1 MPGSQIGTLS
11 ERSLHAA
18 LKEWIAE
25 PGDELEKKVGG
36 YVVDIVRD
44 GQLIEIQTR
53 HFHAIRRKLKALVKD
68 HPVRLVYP
76 VVTRKWIVKIA
87 GDGETQ
93 LERRR
98 SPQRNSIYTVF
109 RELVSFPALVSHPNF
124 TIEVVFV
131 HIDEV
136 RVDDGQ
142 GSWRRGGW
150 SIVDQKL
157 VEVEDQVRLASVK
170 DWLTL
175 IPGDLEDPFTTR
187 DLSQAI
193 GERLRLAQSMA
204 YCLYEMGAV
213 ERVGKRGNAYLYE
226 RLSA

>member
-1 MPGSQIGTLS
+1 MAQ
-11 ERSLHAA
+11 
-18 LKEWIAE
+18 
-25 PGDELEKKVGG
+25 PGDELEKKVGS
-36 YVVDIVRD
+36 YFVDIVRG

-53 HFHAIRRKLKALVKD
+53 HFHAIRRKLKVLVKD

-76 VVTRKWIVKIA
+76 VVTRKWIVKLA

-93 LERRR
+93 LDRRK
-98 SPQRNSIYTVF
+98 SPQRNSVYTVF
-109 RELVSFPALVSHPNF
+109 RELVSFPALVSHPNL

-136 RVDDGQ
+136 RVDDGR
-142 GSWRRGGW
+142 GSWRRKGW
-150 SIVDQKL
+150 SIVDTRL
-157 VEVEDQVRLASVK
+157 LEVEGQVRLHTVG
-170 DWLTL
+170 DWRALL
-175 IPGDLEDPFTTR
+175 PDDLEDPFTTR
-187 DLSQAI
+187 DLSEAI

-226 RLSA
+226 RLSG